1 MVFLRT
7 HLNYSALCCALKYW
21 HKRKKVF
28 MCLLLCMC
36 VVLDAL
42 LHGGLLLALFPQS
55 KHLHAGTLYHL
66 EDSTVTHHP
75 PAALKNGC
83 WNYVVWMRRRQG

>member
-28 MCLLLCMC
+28 MCLLLCRC
-36 VVLDAL
+36 VVFDA

-55 KHLHAGTLYHL
+55 KHLHACTLYHL